1 MRAEDSAGAPYPW
14 AVDNLTMEPAS
25 FPPPRPP
32 SKAHPVWTWDIFC
45 RVIDNFGDVG
55 VCWRLCADL
64 AARGHTVRLWLDDPQ
79 ALPWMAP
86 GALEGDWPGATVRH
100 WSEASNPA
108 VLAALAPAQ
117 VWVESFGCDLP
128 AAFITARAQSN
139 VGRPPVWINL
149 EYLSAESFVERCHGL
164 PSPVMSGPA
173 KGWTKHFFY
182 PGFTPRTGGLLREPG
197 LLQMRSAFDQAA
209 RRLWLQSNGIADR
222 GEALVSLF
230 CYASA
235 PAELLLAKLR
245 ALNLPVH
252 LLVTAG
258 QARDVVEQALTNN
271 TQAPGQLR
279 ISYLPLLAQTEFDAL
294 LWVCDLNFVRGEDS
308 LVRALWAGQPFVWQ
322 IYPQDDGAH
331 RAKMDAFLETLDAPA
346 KVRAWH
352 AQWNRLAPWDA
363 RLALPLE
370 SAAADAQSEVAGESG
385 SWRAWAHAV
394 PQQLAQQTDLVRQLC
409 SFVQT
414 VAAPDQNQKTR

>member
-1 MRAEDSAGAPYPW
+1 MQADSSYAPPLEPAAPYP
-14 AVDNLTMEPAS
+14 VC
-25 FPPPRPP
+25 
-32 SKAHPVWTWDIFC
+32 TWDIFC

-86 GALEGDWPGATVRH
+86 GALEGRWQSVEVRP
-100 WSEASNPA
+100 WSEASNRA
-108 VLAALAPAQ
+108 ALAALAPAQ
-117 VWVESFGCDLP
+117 VWIESFGCDLP
-128 AAFITARAQSN
+128 TEFVAARARAQVAS
-139 VGRPPVWINL
+139 GQAPPTWINL

-197 LLQMRSAFDQAA
+197 LLQQRSAFNPAA
-209 RRLWLQSNGIADR
+209 RRQWLQRHGIADC

-245 ALNLPVH
+245 ALSVPAH
-252 LLVTAG
+252 LLVTEG
-258 QARDVVEQALTNN
+258 QARDAVEQALAHTP
-271 TQAPGQLR
+271 QAPGQLR
-279 ISYLPLLAQTEFDAL
+279 ISYLPLLSQTEFDAL
-294 LWVCDLNFVRGEDS
+294 LWACDLNFVRGEDS
-308 LVRALWAGQPFVWQ
+308 LVRALWAGRPFVWQ

-331 RAKMDAFLETLDAPA
+331 RAKLDAFLETLIAPPE
-346 KVRAWH
+346 VRAWH
-352 AQWNRLAPWDA
+352 AQWNGLAHWDA
-363 RLALPLE
+363 RLALPLDTPT
-370 SAAADAQSEVAGESG
+370 AGAQPPASVQSG
-385 SWRAWAHAV
+385 GWRAWAQAV
-394 PQQLAQQTDLVRQLC
+394 AQQLARQTDLVSQLC
-409 SFVQT
+409 DFVQG
-414 VAAPDQNQKTR
+414 VAAPDQKQKTR

>member
-1 MRAEDSAGAPYPW
+1 MQADSFNAP
-14 AVDNLTMEPAS
+14 PAHS
-25 FPPPRPP
+25 AAP
-32 SKAHPVWTWDIFC
+32 HPVWTWDIFC

-86 GALEGDWPGATVRH
+86 GALEGDWPGVTVRP
-100 WSEASNPA
+100 WSQASDPA

-117 VWVESFGCDLP
+117 VWVESFGCDLS
-128 AAFITARAQSN
+128 AAFIATRARSN
-139 VGRPPVWINL
+139 VDHPPVWINL
-149 EYLSAESFVERCHGL
+149 EYLSAESFVERSHGL

-197 LLQMRSAFDQAA
+197 LLQKRSAFDPAA
-209 RRLWLQSNGIADR
+209 RRQWLQSHGIANH

-235 PAELLLAKLR
+235 PAELLLAQLR
-245 ALNLPVH
+245 ALNTPVH

-258 QARDVVEQALTNN
+258 QASGLVEQALANN
-271 TQAPGQLR
+271 LKAPGQVR
-279 ISYLPLLAQTEFDAL
+279 ISYLPLLPQTEFDTL
-294 LWVCDLNFVRGEDS
+294 LWACDLNFVRGEDS
-308 LVRALWAGQPFVWQ
+308 LVRALWAGRPFVWQ

-331 RAKMDAFLETLDAPA
+331 RAKLDAFLETLDAPA
-346 KVRAWH
+346 EARAWH
-352 AQWNRLAPWDA
+352 AQWNGLAPWDVH
-363 RLALPLE
+363 LALPLD
-370 SAAADAQSEVAGESG
+370 ALHADTQPPEARQTGG
-385 SWRAWAHAV
+385 WRAWAQAV
-394 PQQLAQQTDLVRQLC
+394 PQQLAQQTDLVSQLC
-409 SFVQT
+409 NFVQT
-414 VAAPDQNQKTR
+414 AAAPDQAQKTR